1 MEFKFDIRRAIRWD
15 PQGLFILF
23 PRNDQKTKEISEII
37 DAMGKESSRA
47 QGLRSVITTSIR
59 FFSSSDNKIYLKAE
73 GNKVVGILKTG
84 CRKLFYTN
92 EIGKIIEMSPLCL
105 LDFYVHESCQ
115 RSGHGKELYEFMLR
129 NENSSPNKVAI
140 DRPSQKLIAFMRKH
154 YALSDYIPQ
163 NNNYVIYRQYFS
175 SYEYVNQRTFE
186 ENKINLRTSTQNCER
201 IQRNSNNYE
210 RSPIN
215 KQDYDRNISQINER
229 SPVSMQNN
237 EIISHRSTQDHQ
249 REPVIHNYSKVDDR
263 RNYAPVAPWATVSRF
278 TLPNT
283 TSSQYGSHA
292 YRK

>member
-154 YALSDYIPQ
+154 YNLSDFIPQ
-163 NNNYVIYRQYFS
+163 NNNFVIFRQFFIQNFQWHAN
-175 SYEYVNQRTFE
+175 VD
-186 ENKINLRTSTQNCER
+186 ENY
-201 IQRNSNNYE
+201 QRNERVHENYNAA
-210 RSPIN
+210 S
-215 KQDYDRNISQINER
+215 RNLQRFRTHGNEEAKTEF
-229 SPVSMQNN
+229 N
-237 EIISHRSTQDHQ
+237 STTYGFDS
-249 REPVIHNYSKVDDR
+249 RKKEEKYAEASKKI
-263 RNYAPVAPWATVSRF
+263 YAPVPPWATASQF
-278 TLPNT
+278 SLPST
-283 TSSQYGSHA
+283 TSSQYGS
-292 YRK
+292 YSQKK